1 MELAQGVTWP
11 ELIQPVWSRGWL
23 ETIQPMWN
31 NGGKNNNN
39 QPIWEWFIPPIYGDL
54 GDGWGWF
61 MALFYNVLATLIS
74 KAPGVERPAGSVW
87 SRHAA
92 VVFEAPCL
100 QLEPRWSPAIC
111 NVGIFQEENMG
122 HGHSGIPQHEKL
134 EKAEGDVLFH
144 VISQWEIHLFWE
156 SIRITSSFFGAE

>member
-1 MELAQGVTWP
+1 MEFAQGVTWP

-74 KAPGVERPAGSVW
+74 KAPGVERPAGPVW

-100 QLEPRWSPAIC
+100 QMEPRWSPAIC

-122 HGHSGIPQHEKL
+122 IAAYPNMRSWRKL
-134 EKAEGDVLFH
+134 KVMCYFMLFPNGK
-144 VISQWEIHLFWE
+144 S
-156 SIRITSSFFGAE
+156 TFFGNL